1 MIGDAHRLDGRRLAT
16 GRSARPVDLGGST
29 GSRLR
34 RTLHHRLFVP
44 VLLVVLGAAGVLVG
58 FGLPS
63 GGLAVAAVGV
73 MSAGWVWAWWIYVGL
88 RHPDS

>member
-1 MIGDAHRLDGRRLAT
+1 
-16 GRSARPVDLGGST
+16 
-29 GSRLR
+29 
-34 RTLHHRLFVP
+34 LFVP

-63 GGLAVAAVGV
+63 GGLAVAAVVV

-88 RHPDS
+88 RHPDR